1 MVRINFRN
9 ILYDHLTVAQSD
21 CCFDSC
27 PTNVNSLTGFFLFS
41 TMSDSEHE
49 EGNDT
54 TSPPTRFAY
63 GRHEKSLGLL
73 TSRFVQLLQNA
84 EGGVLD
90 LRKVRDSP
98 TLCT

>member
-1 MVRINFRN
+1 MSNLSEFALV
-9 ILYDHLTVAQSD
+9 D
-21 CCFDSC
+21 
-27 PTNVNSLTGFFLFS
+27 FFCGVFS

-49 EGNDT
+49 ESNDT
-54 TSPPTRFAY
+54 TSPPTRYAY

-90 LRKVRDSP
+90 LRKVCV
-98 TLCT
+98 LCNTRAFQPGFCYVCKPST